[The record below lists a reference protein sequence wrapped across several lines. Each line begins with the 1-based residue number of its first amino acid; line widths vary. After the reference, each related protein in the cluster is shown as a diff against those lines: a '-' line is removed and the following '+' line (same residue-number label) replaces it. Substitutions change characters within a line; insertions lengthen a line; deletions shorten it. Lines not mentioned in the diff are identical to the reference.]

1 LEPVQCRASQQ
12 MQATHV
18 RDGAVSHVG
27 SDQGQSQTEVR
38 STPRADVADTS
49 LRFEHGACQP
59 ARRCPWDRFA
69 PRQSF
74 LIGGRRTA
82 DQRLTCFAS
91 PVRGMVAALQKGHR
105 LGFTQLLASSAVA
118 RVSSVRHC
126 LRRHCLQR
134 RSRRHRNFLFGPSL
148 RFLVPRPVLQLAL
161 SLFALTLPSA
171 PSARLVTVWSHQLFD
186 SVNA

>member
-1 LEPVQCRASQQ
+1 

-38 STPRADVADTS
+38 STPKADVAVSGSSTVPVNPP
-49 LRFEHGACQP
+49 GA
-59 ARRCPWDRFA
+59 A
-69 PRQSF
+69 PG
-74 LIGGRRTA
+74 IGSKAIVFDWR
-82 DQRLTCFAS
+82 
-91 PVRGMVAALQKGHR
+91 PKN
-105 LGFTQLLASSAVA
+105 
-118 RVSSVRHC
+118 
-126 LRRHCLQR
+126 R
-134 RSRRHRNFLFGPSL
+134 RSTTDVFRQPCPRNGCGPSKRPLIRFHTIACKFGSRARELSSSLSTATLSTATLPAAPEFPRPLL

-171 PSARLVTVWSHQLFD
+171 PSARLVTVWSHQPFD